1 MIEQFD
7 SNATVQEIISAIP
20 KDYKVEVLDCELD
33 PWEVDMVVHKCKG
46 GDIVTD
52 YNNREVLR
60 VVVDKRD
67 KCVTIE
73 IIDAD
78 L

>member
-1 MIEQFD
+1 MIETLNP
-7 SNATVQEIISAIP
+7 NATVQEIISATP
-20 KDYKVEVLDCELD
+20 TDYHVEVLDCELD

-46 GDIVTD
+46 GEIVTD

-60 VVVDKRD
+60 VVTDKRE
-67 KCVTIE
+67 KKATIE
-73 IIDAD
+73 VIDAD